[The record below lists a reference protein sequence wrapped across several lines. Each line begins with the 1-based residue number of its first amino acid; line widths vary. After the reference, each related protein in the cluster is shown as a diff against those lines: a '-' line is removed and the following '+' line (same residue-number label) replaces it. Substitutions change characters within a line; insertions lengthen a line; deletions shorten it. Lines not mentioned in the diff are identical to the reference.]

1 MFGPSPTPSRLCK
14 TPVEVP
20 SGTRPRA
27 TACTAPV
34 GCLTSATTG
43 STGRRRFRK
52 GVSQLATCSSTTTYS
67 TSTTAIIVRS
77 VFSCVASRKRAPT
90 GCLIGLADEKSFDR
104 ENSSFRVP
112 SGQRSQLFSWQ
123 TSGLLSRAQRET
135 VGPLPSREESISFLS
150 PARAAGAPTFCDAT
164 ESRQRTQPRGLS
176 PPWPSPAAT
185 RTWPSPLADRRQRC
199 FAKQA
204 PIFGCRAAPSPA
216 RGGGGWPERLFESQ
230 LFNLTP
236 GCKPSTEKV
245 RPVAHPPTDRTAAR
259 KPRSAIARPSAAP
272 RGGRN
277 FVAAPPATGPSL
289 KTISPHGHCPR
300 ALAIQL
306 FRTGRNS

>member
-164 ESRQRTQPRGLS
+164 ESRQRTHPRGLS
-176 PPWPSPAAT
+176 PPWLSPAFFGPPPKTAT
-185 RTWPSPLADRRQRC
+185 YGRSLSTCRLPSEKFRPRARPPAEGRC
-199 FAKQA
+199 RSA
-204 PIFGCRAAPSPA
+204 P
-216 RGGGGWPERLFESQ
+216 E
-230 LFNLTP
+230 P
-236 GCKPSTEKV
+236 GLPRKKRV
-245 RPVAHPPTDRTAAR
+245 VAR
-259 KPRSAIARPSAAP
+259 KPRS
-272 RGGRN
+272 
-277 FVAAPPATGPSL
+277 
-289 KTISPHGHCPR
+289 
-300 ALAIQL
+300 
-306 FRTGRNS
+306 